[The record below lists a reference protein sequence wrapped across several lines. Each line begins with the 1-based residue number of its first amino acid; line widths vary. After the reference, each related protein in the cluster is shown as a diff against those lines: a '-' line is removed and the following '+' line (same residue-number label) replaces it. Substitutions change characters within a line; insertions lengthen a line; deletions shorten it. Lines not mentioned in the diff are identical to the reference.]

1 MITASVIKFL
11 KEVKKNN
18 NKAWLDTHRSLYET
32 SKQEFLDVVAKVLN
46 GITSFDPAFANLT
59 PKECIFRLNRDIRFS
74 KEKHPYKTNY
84 AAYFNP
90 AGKKGDGAGFYMH
103 IEPGKS
109 FAAVGL
115 WDPPPAHLAAI
126 RQEIDYNLEEWNV
139 IVNNKI
145 FKKTFENG
153 FNLSQRLVRPPK
165 GYDENNPAIEY
176 LKMKN
181 FVVSRPFSD
190 EQIMHKKF
198 SRELLNSFNAG
209 KPLNDFINRAIDL

>member
-1 MITASVIKFL
+1 MITATIIKFL

-18 NKAWLDTHRSLYET
+18 NKAWLDTHRALYET
-32 SKQEFLDVVAKVLN
+32 SKQEFLETVSQVLK
-46 GITSFDPAFANLT
+46 GITSFDAAYSNLT

-115 WDPPPAHLAAI
+115 WDPPPAHLGAI
-126 RQEIDYNLEEWNV
+126 RQEIDYNLEEWNS
-139 IVNNKI
+139 IISNKV

-153 FNLSQRLVRPPK
+153 FNLSQRLVRAPK
-165 GYDENNPAIEY
+165 GYEENNPAIEY

-181 FVVSRPFSD
+181 FVVSRPFND
-190 EQIMHKKF
+190 EEITQKKF
-198 SRELLNSFNAG
+198 TSELVNTFKAGAALNA
-209 KPLNDFINRAIDL
+209 FINTAIE